1 MKFQCPT
8 LECLIIDNMKTVSFC
23 ITSCY
28 KDIHHLQKLLE
39 EIKKQTIAPNDII
52 IYCSGIPGIQI
63 QSSLMVNN
71 TEVSIKTIVDK
82 QPQLQTVARNV
93 CARQSKNDIII
104 FFDVDDIPH
113 PQKIEATMKY
123 IEDYDF
129 LMHSYTQHIC
139 NFENIDILNIK
150 HTDDLN
156 IDPNPASTN
165 IYATPDGHITHGHL
179 TVKKHVFDKLE
190 YDENFYHVNSFG
202 QKFCSGEDGKFC
214 QDLIK
219 NNFKGIF
226 LDEPLI
232 IYT

>member
-1 MKFQCPT
+1 M
-8 LECLIIDNMKTVSFC
+8 
-23 ITSCY
+23 
-28 KDIHHLQKLLE
+28 
-39 EIKKQTIAPNDII
+39 
-52 IYCSGIPGIQI
+52 
-63 QSSLMVNN
+63 QSSLTVNN
-71 TEVSIKTIVDK
+71 VEVPIKAIVDK

-93 CARQSKNDIII
+93 CSRQSKNDIII

-113 PQKIEATMKY
+113 PQKIEVTLKY

-129 LMHSYTQHIC
+129 LIHSYSKQIC
-139 NFENIDILNIK
+139 NFQKIDMLNINY
-150 HTDDLN
+150 TDNLK
-156 IDPNPASTN
+156 IDPNPISTN
-165 IYATPDGHITHGHL
+165 IYATPNGHITHGHL

-190 YDENFYHVNSFG
+190 YDENFYYVNALG